1 MPGLM
6 APDEFQHILRVLNTN
21 IDGRCKIAFALTS
34 IPGIGRRFAN
44 LICKKADID
53 IGKRAGEM
61 DQDDIAKLCAII
73 QNPLQF
79 KIPQWFLNRQK
90 DVKTGKYQQIFSNNL
105 HTKLRDDLERLKKIR
120 AHRGLRHY
128 WGLTV
133 RGQHTCTTGRKRG
146 R

>member
-1 MPGLM
+1 M
-6 APDEFQHILRVLNTN
+6 AQIL
-21 IDGRCKIAFALTS
+21 AMSSWS
-34 IPGIGRRFAN
+34 I
-44 LICKKADID
+44 ICKKADIN

-61 DQDDIAKLCAII
+61 DQDDIAKICAII

-120 AHRGLRHY
+120 CHRGLRHY

-133 RGQHTCTTGRKRG
+133 RGQHTCTN
-146 R
+146 